1 MTEIKSEVETFEL
14 ATNLIYHVIFGQ
26 AGSVEKGL
34 LESIQNSYDA
44 KASSIDI
51 ELYPDGSGYS
61 VTDDGRGFESREQI
75 KAWFKKIG
83 WDHAELGANQREVG
97 RFGLGRAQLWSF
109 SRNVWTTN
117 RYRLDIDVKA
127 RGLDYLVNES
137 PDILHKGCKIEGTFY
152 EPMDVHALNIC
163 VRELESLAKFCP
175 IPVKV
180 NGRQINTTPSD
191 AKWTLETDE
200 AYFQLK
206 ANSSRLAVYNLGFLV
221 REYNAADF
229 GVGGVVVSKQ
239 PLSLNIARNDVL
251 KSKCPYFP
259 KISKTLRQHSIA
271 SASNTKLRL
280 TNQRREALCREWVN
294 GTVSYSEIKDLKLLP
309 TMLAHTTIERMS
321 HYDFT
326 VAEHN
331 GDPLAEYIQRTEA
344 TVVLSPDVLGWFSVT
359 NEAELSA
366 LMKTCFERDCPDQ
379 YRLSANYLFRFVE
392 FKSISKGFSRD
403 AKQVAPRDLTD
414 RQKASVC
421 ALRTMAPYVVSAG
434 YRAGLEHKRRTIDA
448 GILDGAVAWTDGVSR
463 ITFHI
468 DTLEQA
474 VNDENAFW
482 QLLHTLCHEQ
492 CHADSDADAHNHDQE
507 FFESFHDLLDNLNV
521 QATLQ
526 KGYASANAYLKS
538 RKVRVPVWLQRAAS
552 KGVKDG
558 EIVPEFSE
566 DEDGGEGGIQSK
578 AA

>member
-1 MTEIKSEVETFEL
+1 MTGMKTETQTFEL

-34 LESIQNSYDA
+34 LESIQNSFDA
-44 KASSIDI
+44 KASFIDI
-51 ELYPDGSGYS
+51 ELFPDGSGYS
-61 VTDDGRGFESREQI
+61 VTDDGRGFESRDQI
-75 KAWFKKIG
+75 EAWFKKIG
-83 WDHAELGANQREVG
+83 WDHAELGNDQREVG

-109 SRNVWTTN
+109 SRNIWTTN
-117 RYRLDIDVKA
+117 RFRLEIDVKA
-127 RGLDYLVNES
+127 RGLDYILHEATDN
-137 PDILHKGCKIEGTFY
+137 LHKGCKIEGTFY

-163 VRELESLAKFCP
+163 VRELEALAKFCP
-175 IPVKV
+175 IPVKI
-180 NGRQINTTPSD
+180 NGRQINTPPTE
-191 AKWTLETDE
+191 AKWTIETDE

-206 ANSSRLAVYNLGFLV
+206 ANASRLAVYNLGFLV

-251 KSKCPYFP
+251 KSTCPYFP

-294 GTVSYSEIKDLKLLP
+294 GTVSYGEIKDLKILP
-309 TMLAHTTIERMS
+309 TMLAHTTIERMA
-321 HYDFT
+321 HCDFT
-326 VAEHN
+326 VAENN
-331 GDPLAEYIQRTEA
+331 GDPLAEYIQRTEH
-344 TVVLSPDVLGWFSVT
+344 TVVLSPEVLGWFSVT

-366 LMKTCFERDCPDQ
+366 LLKTCFERDCPDR
-379 YRLSANYLFRFVE
+379 YRMLSKYLFRFVE
-392 FKSISKGFSRD
+392 FQSISRGFSRD
-403 AKQVAPRDLTD
+403 AKQVAPKDLTD
-414 RQKASVC
+414 RQKASIC
-421 ALRTMAPYVVSAG
+421 ALRTMAPYVISAG
-434 YRAGLEHKRRTIDA
+434 YRAGLEHIRRTIDA

-474 VNDENAFW
+474 LKDEYAFW

-492 CHADSDADAHNHDQE
+492 CHSDSDADAHIHDQE
-507 FFESFHDLLDNLNV
+507 FFETFHDLLDSLNV

-526 KGYASANAYLKS
+526 KGYAAANAYLKS

-558 EIVPEFSE
+558 EIVPVFSE
-566 DEDGGEGGIQSK
+566 DDDDTQAGTQGK